1 MHDAMNRFLDDV
13 GAYQSAHECHRFVS
27 APLRDEL
34 LSAHAEAVI
43 ESLDLLIAEKYG
55 PEARVVGQG
64 GSVTLLRGLQPLRES
79 WAAARRRAGHR

>member
-1 MHDAMNRFLDDV
+1 MNRFLDDV

-34 LSAHAEAVI
+34 LSGHAEAVL

-55 PEARVVGQG
+55 PEARVTGE
-64 GSVTLLRGLQPLRES
+64 GSAMTLFTKIPAWCASEMRRP
-79 WAAARRRAGHR
+79 RRRPRPM